1 MYINN
6 DCLLFKICFPSWAL
20 ICHYHGHSIFR
31 CISLQCF
38 FFKFCMLK
46 LRRVEG
52 GLIFKKALKVD
63 YIQAGTPRILWNEGR
78 HVDNTQLV
86 QVLAK
91 QMYINNWWNKIGY
104 NWCNCKSYAASIQIG
119 DAIWWKCLHTHK
131 VYWKQTRVSSEVC
144 WNTIVWGRMKRTG
157 EDSSSFFVY

>member
-1 MYINN
+1 MVIQYLGVFHCNVFF
-6 DCLLFKICFPSWAL
+6 FKIC
-20 ICHYHGHSIFR
+20 I
-31 CISLQCF
+31 
-38 FFKFCMLK
+38 LK

-52 GLIFKKALKVD
+52 GLIFKKAFKID

-104 NWCNCKSYAASIQIG
+104 NWCNQIHKDSKSYAASIQIG
-119 DAIWWKCLHTHK
+119 DAIWWKCLCTHK
-131 VYWKQTRVSSEVC
+131 VYRKQTRVSSEVC